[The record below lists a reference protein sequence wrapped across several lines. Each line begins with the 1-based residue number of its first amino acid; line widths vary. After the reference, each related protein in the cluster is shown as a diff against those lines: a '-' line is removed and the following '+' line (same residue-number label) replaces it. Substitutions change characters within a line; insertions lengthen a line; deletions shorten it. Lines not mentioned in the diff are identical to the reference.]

1 MGLFDKLK
9 GLLFKENQEEDIDYE
24 LTQENLQDNDIDWP
38 NIDSNQ
44 ESAYW
49 NRDEPEDNGVAPN
62 EAKASSGIYWSA
74 DSFDLKNEEDSFEN
88 EVKATTGIAPNTAE
102 ASTGVYN
109 QEEKLLD
116 DIKKEIEPNNTE
128 TQKANNSRKNKFTR

>member
-9 GLLFKENQEEDIDYE
+9 GLLFKENQEDIDYE

-38 NIDSNQ
+38 NVDSNE

-49 NRDEPEDNGVAPN
+49 NRGEPEDNGVAPN
-62 EAKASSGIYWSA
+62 EAKTSTGIHWSA
-74 DSFDLKNEEDSFEN
+74 DSFDLENENNSLEN
-88 EVKATTGIAPNTAE
+88 EVKAITGIAPNTAE
-102 ASTGVYN
+102 ASTSVYN

-116 DIKKEIEPNNTE
+116 DIKKEIKPNNTK
-128 TQKANNSRKNKFTR
+128 TQKVNNSKKNKFTR

>member
-38 NIDSNQ
+38 NLDSDQ

-49 NRDEPEDNGVAPN
+49 NKDEPEDNAVATN
-62 EAKASSGIYWSA
+62 QAKASTGIHWSS
-74 DSFDLKNEEDSFEN
+74 DSFDLENDDDSFEN

-102 ASTGVYN
+102 ASTGTYN
-109 QEEKLLD
+109 QEEKVLN
-116 DIKKEIEPNNTE
+116 DIEKEIDFGNTE
-128 TQKANNSRKNKFTR
+128 TQNVNKPRKNKFNR

>member
-38 NIDSNQ
+38 NLDPNQ

-49 NRDEPEDNGVAPN
+49 NIDEPEDNGVAPN
-62 EAKASSGIYWSA
+62 EAKAS
-74 DSFDLKNEEDSFEN
+74 
-88 EVKATTGIAPNTAE
+88 
-102 ASTGVYN
+102 TGVYN
-109 QEEKLLD
+109 QGKKLLD

-128 TQKANNSRKNKFTR
+128 TKKVNNSRKNKFTR